1 MKLKCLLILLII
13 SVNNLSVHAD
23 ENEVYVKKT
32 DKCISV
38 YARGTGSG
46 YTLASAKTNAI
57 NNIMPQLIDKTQ
69 DLPGSLQDKININ
82 GVEIGRGIDNI
93 EAQLVFRGNWILE
106 NGIYTYSIEL
116 LLDNTNQPEDA
127 EKP

>member
-1 MKLKCLLILLII
+1 M
-13 SVNNLSVHAD
+13 
-23 ENEVYVKKT
+23 
-32 DKCISV
+32 

-46 YTLASAKTNAI
+46 YTLASAKANAI